1 MLISIETY
9 RTCDFP
15 EGRSGPP
22 TPPPPSPLDPR
33 MDMIDPLT
41 TSKFASPVKPRSNIQ
56 CILLRGKANPEGQV
70 FSCGLLQKYDE
81 VHDSGCFIW
90 FYI

>member
-22 TPPPPSPLDPR
+22 IPPLDPR
-33 MDMIDPLT
+33 MGLIDPLV
-41 TSKFASPVKPRSNIQ
+41 TSKLSSPVKP
-56 CILLRGKANPEGQV
+56 RGKANPEGQI
-70 FSCGLLQKYDE
+70 FSCGLERL
-81 VHDSGCFIW
+81 VT
-90 FYI
+90 